1 MNATHGPPPA
11 RACPDPAP
19 WLLVPDGRIPTTAII
34 EPVLRAAVEP
44 QSLSVALLDELSIES
59 LAAHHLVFSRVCAPE
74 FAWLPG
80 WLVRNRARYAFFL
93 DDNLWEYRSGSEVG
107 VYYARPEV
115 RQVLDRFLHH
125 ASCVLV
131 NTKPLADAV
140 RARHPAVSI
149 AIVPAPF
156 EFMERATRPET
167 SGLPLRVGYA
177 GTERGAAF
185 EPVIAAMQAATAARP
200 GEFAFEFIGHIPDA
214 LADLPDVTCF
224 PDMSDYRSFLAF
236 KASRRWDVG
245 LAPLDDNEFTRA
257 KTNNKYREYGGL
269 GIAGI
274 YSDVQPYRGCVT
286 DGVDGLLVPNASAAW
301 LNALLQ
307 MAQNRKATAAMGQQ
321 ARANVWQ
328 RHRIDVVWPQWRLA
342 LADAGIQPARAARIA
357 IYESRLRRAH
367 ARMTVRASAYLAI
380 LRSAGARELFL
391 HLARR
396 LHELLRR

>member
-1 MNATHGPPPA
+1 MNATHKPPTA
-11 RACPDPAP
+11 RPCPDPAS

-34 EPVLRAAVEP
+34 EPVLRAAVKP
-44 QSLSVALLDELSIES
+44 QALRVALLDELSSES

-156 EFMERATRPET
+156 EFMEQATKPET
-167 SGLPLRVGYA
+167 PGLPLRVGYA

-185 EPVIAAMQAATAARP
+185 EPVIAAMQAASAARP
-200 GEFAFEFIGHIPDA
+200 GEFAFEFIGHVPDA
-214 LADLPDVTCF
+214 LAASPDVTFF
-224 PDMSDYRSFLAF
+224 PDMPDYRAFLAF
-236 KASRRWDVG
+236 KASRQWDVG
-245 LAPLDDNEFTRA
+245 LAPLDDNGFTRA

-274 YSDVQPYRGCVT
+274 YSNVQPYLGCVT

-301 LNALLQ
+301 LDALLR
-307 MAQNRKATAAMGQQ
+307 MAQNRRATTAMGQR

-328 RHRIDVVWPQWRLA
+328 RHRIDVVWPQWRRA

-357 IYESRLRRAH
+357 IFESRLRRAH
-367 ARMTVRASAYLAI
+367 AKMTVRASAYLGI
-380 LRSAGARELFL
+380 LRGAGARVLFL

-396 LHELLRR
+396 LHELLRN